1 MWHAFVSDA
10 NENDDGGTTIVIL
23 FSEDTTSQ
31 SHTEPFDYVSG
42 ATFSPADLKTRVRAR
57 LAQLNQDH
65 SIVTQAKSLAGT
77 EIV

>member
-1 MWHAFVSDA
+1 
-10 NENDDGGTTIVIL
+10 
-23 FSEDTTSQ
+23 
-31 SHTEPFDYVSG
+31 VSG